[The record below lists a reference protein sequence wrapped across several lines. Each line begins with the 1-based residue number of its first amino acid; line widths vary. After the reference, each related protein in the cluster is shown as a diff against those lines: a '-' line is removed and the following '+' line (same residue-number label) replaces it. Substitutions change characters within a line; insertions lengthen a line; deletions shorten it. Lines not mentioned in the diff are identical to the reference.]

1 MTGRGGPHDSYREER
16 RKILRRAT
24 LHVYLTWL
32 AALLVGVLGSA
43 VVAWFFSRAG
53 LPFRET
59 WIVVAIIVIVVPLIG
74 MAVGEIRRRSGRED
88 EDDGKGEDE
97 GEADAEGRAGRHE

>member
-1 MTGRGGPHDSYREER
+1 MTGRGESHDPYREER

-32 AALLVGVLGSA
+32 AALLVGVMGAA
-43 VVAWFFSRAG
+43 VVAWLFTRVG

-59 WIVVAIIVIVVPLIG
+59 WIVITIIVIVVPLLGIG
-74 MAVGEIRRRSGRED
+74 VGEIRRRTGRED
-88 EDDGKGEDE
+88 EDG
-97 GEADAEGRAGRHE
+97 EGRR